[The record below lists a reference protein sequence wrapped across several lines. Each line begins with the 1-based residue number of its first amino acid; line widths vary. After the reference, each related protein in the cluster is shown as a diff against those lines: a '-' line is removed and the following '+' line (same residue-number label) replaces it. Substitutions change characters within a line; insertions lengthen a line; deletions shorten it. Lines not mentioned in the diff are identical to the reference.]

1 MTKKFLPL
9 SAAALAAS
17 LALAGCSTG
26 TGPGSTGTSTT
37 GAESSSTS
45 APASSSAAEHNAA
58 DVMFAQMMIPHHAQ
72 AVEMSEMMLAKKDI
86 AADVTT
92 LATKI
97 KAAQGPEIETMTG
110 WLTSWNEP
118 TQAPTGHDM
127 STHSTG
133 GMNGMNGMNGMMSD
147 ADMKEL
153 DAAQGTEAAKLFLTQ
168 MITHHQGAIMM
179 AKTETTGGKNPDAVG
194 LSKAIVTAQEAEIQE
209 MQALLTKL

>member
-86 AADVTT
+86 PADVTT

-153 DAAQGTEAAKLFLTQ
+153 AAKLFLTQ

>member
-86 AADVTT
+86 PADVTT

-118 TQAPTGHDM
+118 TQAPTGHGM

-133 GMNGMNGMNGMMSD
+133 GMNGMNGMMSD